1 MRISYKEAWDM
12 FFSQET
18 EEDLQG
24 EVDYDLAEQICLR
37 EMKEEGELEETKPR
51 FLNR

>member
-18 EEDLQG
+18 DEDLQG
-24 EVDYDLAEQICLR
+24 EVDYDLAERLCV
-37 EMKEEGELEETKPR
+37 EGMKEESELEETKPR